1 MLQMADTEEPS
12 KRCGDSDGDGKIGW
26 ESKGRRSR
34 GFGFGLG
41 LGEGLRASQFPCGVG
56 LGNTLQLL
64 KEDLASALR
73 FFRAPEEG
81 TV

>member
-1 MLQMADTEEPS
+1 M
-12 KRCGDSDGDGKIGW
+12 

-41 LGEGLRASQFPCGVG
+41 LREGLRASQFPCG

-81 TV
+81 IV